1 MKRISVK
8 LELWCLLSVKWL
20 QNLSLIKSLIDF
32 INPLIFWKFYYQF
45 CVKVYHTFLKVTST
59 MIDQSSLSAIV
70 DLVFGEFYSLKD
82 LALNHV
88 SRRIG
93 RDRENIASG
102 LDREALRNEV
112 NC

>member
-1 MKRISVK
+1 M
-8 LELWCLLSVKWL
+8 
-20 QNLSLIKSLIDF
+20 
-32 INPLIFWKFYYQF
+32 
-45 CVKVYHTFLKVTST
+45 KVYHTFLKITST
-59 MIDQSSLSAIV
+59 MIDQSSLSTIV
-70 DLVFGEFYSLKD
+70 DVVFGEFCSLKD

-88 SRRIG
+88 SQRIG